1 MKFILSQACRKIFKD
16 ILEKQTGPVYQ
27 RRTEMSVK
35 KALAGTLLLVCVSIS
50 FAWVK
55 TSTEFKFPTTGVRQ
69 SKIITS
75 KNFNFSSVYNRSRNS
90 IVFSFS
96 LPKTSREAVLNI
108 YAING
113 TLVQSFPLL
122 NNAKT
127 VAWNLGS
134 GSVAMGTYAIS
145 LRSGAI
151 VKNLRI
157 SFVR

>member
-1 MKFILSQACRKIFKD
+1 M
-16 ILEKQTGPVYQ
+16 
-27 RRTEMSVK
+27 
-35 KALAGTLLLVCVSIS
+35 LLLLCASIS

-55 TSTEFKFPTTGVRQ
+55 SSAEFKFPTTGVRQ
-69 SKIITS
+69 SKTIIA
-75 KNFNFSSVYNRSRNS
+75 NQFNFSSFYNRSKNS
-90 IVFSFS
+90 MVFSFS
-96 LPKTSREAVLNI
+96 LPQNARESVLNI

-113 TLVQSFPLL
+113 TLVKSFTLK
-122 NNAKT
+122 NDAKT
-127 VAWNLGS
+127 VAWHVGT

>member
-1 MKFILSQACRKIFKD
+1 MR
-16 ILEKQTGPVYQ
+16 
-27 RRTEMSVK
+27 VK
-35 KALAGTLLLVCVSIS
+35 KAIAGTLLLLCISIS
-50 FAWVK
+50 FAWQKASV
-55 TSTEFKFPTTGVRQ
+55 EFKFPTTGVRQ
-69 SKIITS
+69 SKATIA
-75 KNFNFSSVYNRSRNS
+75 KNFNFSSFYNRSKNS

-96 LPKTSREAVLNI
+96 LPQNSREAMLNI

-113 TLVQSFPLL
+113 SLVQSFTLK
-122 NNAKT
+122 NDAKT
-127 VAWNLGS
+127 VSWNVGT